1 MLIFCLLTTVLAAQ
15 EPTIRTTVP
24 LVVAAT
30 TVADAAGKHI
40 DGLTTEDFLLF
51 DNRKQRE
58 IQVDVS
64 YLPISLVIA
73 IQTSGISGPALE
85 KIRKIGSMVGPLLVG
100 ERGDAAI
107 LSYGDE
113 VRVLQDF
120 TSDETKLSAAMR
132 RLRTRGSAGVAI
144 DAVANGVRLLEG
156 KPDGRRRVMLVIG
169 ESRDRS
175 SKAKLDEVV
184 SRAQLA
190 NVTIYTLSYSAMLT
204 SLTERTP
211 APSTASSSNVD
222 IGSMIRE
229 PARLA
234 KQNIAESFA
243 KLTGGLTLSFVKESG
258 LEAAVEK
265 IGEEIHNQYLLTFT
279 PARDKEKT
287 FHEIVVRVKNYPD
300 AVVRTRPGYWPASSS
315 EP

>member
-1 MLIFCLLTTVLAAQ
+1 MRILCILTTVLAAQ

-24 LVVAAT
+24 LVVAPT
-30 TVADAAGKHI
+30 TVTDAAGKHI
-40 DGLTTEDFLLF
+40 DGLTAEDFLLF
-51 DNRKQRE
+51 DNGKQRE

-113 VRVLQDF
+113 VRMLQEF

-132 RLRTRGSAGVAI
+132 QLRTRGTNGVVI
-144 DAVANGVRLLEG
+144 DAVSNGVRLLEA

-175 SKAKLDEVV
+175 SKSKIDEVV

-211 APSTASSSNVD
+211 APSNAANSNVD
-222 IGSMIRE
+222 ILGIVRE

-243 KLTGGLTLSFVKESG
+243 KLTGGLTLNFVKESG
-258 LEAAVEK
+258 LETAVEK
-265 IGEEIHNQYLLTFT
+265 IGDEIHNQYLLTFT

-287 FHEIVVRVKNYPD
+287 FHQIVVRVKNYPD
-300 AVVRTRPGYWPASSS
+300 AVVRTRPGYWPAGI
-315 EP
+315 